1 MNEWMIELSRGHAEY
16 GSNLFSQSEYFYEQ
30 NSSDCIEVL
39 FFYFQIQT
47 YPIGYYGVRVS
58 GGNISLDLLVAEQEE
73 RGWRTLQISAGQL
86 SELESLFPVQELD
99 IFSGW
104 EGQNAITLCGSLS

>member
-16 GSNLFSQSEYFYEQ
+16 GSNSFSQSESFCEQ

-39 FFYFQIQT
+39 FYFQIQT
-47 YPIGYYGVRVS
+47 YPIGYYGVRAS

-86 SELESLFPVQELD
+86 RELESLFPVQELD
-99 IFSGW
+99 IFSEWG
-104 EGQNAITLCGSLS
+104 GQNAITLCGSLS